1 MLIRE
6 GPATELTLA
15 TRVLAHARLLEGS
28 RRITSLVGE
37 VVYVCA
43 RGIASETMTPYDV
56 VAVRLRDGLPL
67 HGEPPVDMEVY
78 LQRHRDWPAA
88 RSVVMMPDATFVAA
102 PSVPECALLA
112 LRSARPPDGG
122 SPSGE
127 LAATWE
133 EQVAIA
139 RVGGALFGAE
149 P

>member
-6 GPATELTLA
+6 APATELTLA
-15 TRVLAHARLLEGS
+15 TRVLAHAGLLEGS
-28 RRITSLVGE
+28 RRITTLVGE

-67 HGEPPVDMEVY
+67 HGEPPRDIETY
-78 LQRHRDWPAA
+78 LERHREWPAA
-88 RSVVMMPDATFVAA
+88 RSVVRMPDASFIAA

-112 LRSARPPDGG
+112 LRWARPPTDGPPG
-122 SPSGE
+122 GE
-127 LAATWE
+127 LAVAWE
-133 EQVAIA
+133 QQVARA
-139 RVGGALFGAE
+139 RAGGALFGAE